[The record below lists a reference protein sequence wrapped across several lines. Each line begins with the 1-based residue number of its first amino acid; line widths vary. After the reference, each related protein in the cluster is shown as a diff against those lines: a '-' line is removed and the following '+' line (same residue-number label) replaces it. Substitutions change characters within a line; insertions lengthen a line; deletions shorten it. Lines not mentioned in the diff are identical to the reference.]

1 MEEAVIDHVYVTWP
15 EACRRYKF
23 ELDRPVEKEKLLSF
37 VSRSASRKHRLAYFS
52 PMVLNFLYQRIAT
65 EIETKFNVH
74 VKTYVCDG
82 VIAQERGK

>member
-1 MEEAVIDHVYVTWP
+1 MTEAVIDHVSVTWP
-15 EACRRYKF
+15 GVGRKYTF

-52 PMVLNFLYQRIAT
+52 PMILNFLYQRIAI

-74 VKTYVCDG
+74 VKNLCV
-82 VIAQERGK
+82 